1 MKTPDL
7 MRMRRQQLGPGQR
20 GQRGKSSQH
29 DQRGQHEMTQA
40 EAARRAGVSQPY
52 WSLLERGKRPL
63 TDRLAR
69 RLVREC
75 GFPPTLLPL
84 PVRLEDAAPAGND
97 ALAEDLAKLDYPAFA
112 YMKGGRR
119 HKRNPAL
126 VVLSGLA
133 LKGLEPRVYEGLP
146 WLLLRYPDM
155 DAGWMA
161 DQARR
166 HDLQNQLGFT
176 ATLAR
181 RVAEQHTHLHDRAE
195 PMQQLEDALRD
206 GRLAREET
214 FKEKASEGLRRW
226 LRDNRTEDAANW
238 NLLTDWKRE
247 HLRYVEV
254 T

>member
-7 MRMRRQQLGPGQR
+7 MRARRLQLVR
-20 GQRGKSSQH
+20 GQHGKPN
-29 DQRGQHEMTQA
+29 QHEMTQA
-40 EAARRAGVSQPY
+40 EAARRLGVSQPY

-63 TDRLAR
+63 TDRMAR
-69 RLVREC
+69 RLVRGC

-84 PVRLEDAAPAGND
+84 PVRLEDAAPADND
-97 ALAEDLAKLDYPAFA
+97 AMAEDLAKLGYPAFA

-146 WLLLRYPDM
+146 WLLLRYPEM
-155 DAGWMA
+155 DAGWLA

-176 ATLAR
+176 ACLAR
-181 RVAEQHTHLHDRAE
+181 RVAEQHPHLADRTA
-195 PMQQLEDALRD
+195 PMHALEDAVRD
-206 GRLAREET
+206 SLLAREE
-214 FKEKASEGLRRW
+214 GLNGRQLSDLEEEWMRRYGSA
-226 LRDNRTEDAANW
+226 DAAGW
-238 NLLTDWKRE
+238 ALLTNMGPGDLQYASWA
-247 HLRYVEV
+247 
-254 T
+254 